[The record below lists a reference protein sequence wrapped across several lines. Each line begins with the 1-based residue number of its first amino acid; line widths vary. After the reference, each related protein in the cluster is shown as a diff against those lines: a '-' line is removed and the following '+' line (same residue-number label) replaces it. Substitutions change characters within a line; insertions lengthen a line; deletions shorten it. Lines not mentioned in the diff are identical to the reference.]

1 MLVHVNTLRWGVAES
16 SRGDGGSNGE
26 CLRRWLYATRA
37 LQLDGKLPILELAA
51 RKALSELRKATPST
65 YMLTRAAHDR
75 LTRLAHLGNEK
86 CELTLLRGN
95 FPSDINEK
103 V

>member
-1 MLVHVNTLRWGVAES
+1 MLVHVNTLAGVPP

-65 YMLTRAAHDR
+65 FMLTRAAHDR
-75 LTRLAHLGNEK
+75 LARFARLEMTNM
-86 CELTLLRGN
+86 N
-95 FPSDINEK
+95 
-103 V
+103 